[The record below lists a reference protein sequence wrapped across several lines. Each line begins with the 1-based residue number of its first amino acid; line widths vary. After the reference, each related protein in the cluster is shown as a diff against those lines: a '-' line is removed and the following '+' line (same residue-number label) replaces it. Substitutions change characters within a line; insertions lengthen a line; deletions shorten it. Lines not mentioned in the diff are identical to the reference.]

1 MPNFPS
7 DYVIPPLQIRRG
19 TYEQLF
25 INPGYVPAQGE
36 LIYTIDT
43 YQLYVGDGFSI
54 GGNLI
59 GGASGGGFGDYGTIL
74 NPTPGLNID
83 YGPI

>member
-7 DYVIPPLQIRRG
+7 DYTIPPLQMRRG

-25 INPGYVPAQGE
+25 INPGYVPAIGE
-36 LIYTIDT
+36 LVYAIDT
-43 YQLYVGDGFSI
+43 YQLYIGDGFSV

-59 GGASGGGFGDYGTIL
+59 GGAGGGFSFGDYGTISV
-74 NPTPGLNID
+74 PSGLEAD
-83 YGPI
+83 YGAI